1 MKPKDEAHKH
11 ILTDEVVESNCFFE
25 ISADMFGYIN
35 CDGSF
40 VALNS
45 VWEETLGFTKLE
57 LQHPEWY
64 MFVHP
69 AERQEMLAEIE
80 KVKTEKRHTVTFE
93 NRFQCKDTSYKW
105 LRWRATK
112 DTKKQRCY
120 VAATDITPQKRLE
133 AKLKENETRFQQLA
147 AKRAQEG
154 DLLHTLMEHTPD
166 HIYFK
171 DTESRFIRIN
181 RSLADRFG
189 LKNPAEA
196 VEKTDFDF
204 FTREH
209 AQQAYQDEQAVI
221 ESGKPIEGIQE
232 RETWPNEQDTWVST
246 TKVPIRDR
254 DGRIK
259 GTCGISRDITEYYR
273 AQQAVRDSE
282 ANWRSLVESVPDIIS
297 TMNLDYRLE
306 FINRL
311 PPALGL
317 KPQDIVGK
325 SVFDF
330 LPEEHH
336 ERLKEACA
344 KVIETG
350 EVATYEVQ
358 GLISGYWYASCLG
371 PIKQDGQLVGFVMA
385 STNITDRKQ
394 AETELQHSEERF
406 RRAVLNAP
414 LPIMIHAEDGEVLQI
429 SRAWTELTGY
439 THEDMST
446 VSKWLELVDSQSA
459 TEIKAQ
465 LAQLYRSTERMAE
478 GEYEIFTKS
487 GKKQIWKFS
496 SSSLGELPGKG
507 HLGISMALDITE
519 RIRAQKAMQRAKET
533 AEYASRAKSDF
544 LANMSHELRTPLNAI
559 IGFAEI
565 LRDEL
570 VGSINAEQ
578 KECINDIHI
587 SGEHLLEMI
596 NDILDLSKIEAGKM
610 ALQLETFSI
619 VEAVEE
625 VNAIITALAV
635 KKDLELTLK
644 YNQNGMIEA
653 DRVKFKQIFYNLLSN
668 AVKFTPENGTVA
680 TVLKVTDTELR
691 AEVIDTGIGI
701 AAADQAKLF
710 APFTQIDTSKSRRY
724 GGTGLGLALTHR
736 LIMLHGGEISVES
749 EEGKGSNF
757 ALKIPLQHLESKI
770 GTESDEAAQENPD
783 MEI

>member
-1 MKPKDEAHKH
+1 MKPNDATFKEQTEDS
-11 ILTDEVVESNCFFE
+11 IDFYRLLG
-25 ISADMFGYIN
+25 ISADMFACIR

-40 VALNS
+40 TPLNS
-45 VWEETLGFTKLE
+45 AWEDALGFTELE
-57 LQHPEWY
+57 LRNQPWSA
-64 MFVHP
+64 FVHP
-69 AERQEMLAEIE
+69 EDRQKAITRIE
-80 KVKTEKRHTVTFE
+80 EVETGEDHEATFESRFRCRDESYKWFRWRVTKMPEKRH
-93 NRFQCKDTSYKW
+93 
-105 LRWRATK
+105 
-112 DTKKQRCY
+112 CY
-120 VAATDITPQKRLE
+120 VVATDISRQKRLE
-133 AKLKENETRFQQLA
+133 ARVKEGEIRFQQLVVQH
-147 AKRAQEG
+147 AQEG
-154 DLLHTLMEHTPD
+154 DLLHTLMDHTPD

-171 DTESRFIRIN
+171 DRESRFIRIN
-181 RSLADRFG
+181 RSLADQFG
-189 LKNPAEA
+189 LKNPIDA
-196 VEKTDFDF
+196 VNKTDFDF

-209 AQQAYQDEQAVI
+209 AQQAYQDEQDVI
-221 ESGKPIEGIQE
+221 KTGKPIEGKQE
-232 RETWPNEQDTWVST
+232 KETWPDEQDTWVST

-254 DGRIK
+254 EGRII

-273 AQQAVRDSE
+273 AQQALRDSE

-297 TMNLDYRLE
+297 TMDLGYRLE

-311 PPALGL
+311 PPTLGL
-317 KPQDIVGK
+317 KPQDIVGQ

-336 ERLKEACA
+336 GRLREACA
-344 KVIETG
+344 KVIATG
-350 EVATYEVQ
+350 EVATYEVR

-371 PIKQDGQLVGFVMA
+371 PIQQDGELIGFVMA

-394 AETELQHSEERF
+394 AEIELQHSEERF

-439 THEDMST
+439 TLEDVLT
-446 VSKWLELVDSQSA
+446 IPNW
-459 TEIKAQ
+459 
-465 LAQLYRSTERMAE
+465 LAQTNSQEPDSIESHLEQLYSSTGRVVE

-487 GKKQIWKFS
+487 GKRRIWEFS
-496 SSSLGELPGKG
+496 SSLLGALPDKRQ
-507 HLGISMALDITE
+507 LGISMALDVTE
-519 RIRAQKAMQRAKET
+519 RIKTQKVMQRAMET
-533 AEYASRAKSDF
+533 AEQASRAKSDF

-570 VGSINAEQ
+570 VGNVNAEQ

-587 SGEHLLEMI
+587 SGQHLLEMI

-610 ALQLETFSI
+610 VLQLEEFSI

-635 KKDLELTLK
+635 KKNLELTLT
-644 YNQNGMIEA
+644 YNRDYRIEA

-668 AVKFTPENGTVA
+668 AVKFTPEDG
-680 TVLKVTDTELR
+680 KVSTQLEITATELR

-701 AAADQAKLF
+701 AEADQAKLF

-724 GGTGLGLALTHR
+724 GGTGLGLALTRR
-736 LIMLHGGEISVES
+736 LIMLHGGEISVKS
-749 EEGKGSNF
+749 QEGKGSNF
-757 ALKIPLQHLESKI
+757 ALRMPLHQSEH
-770 GTESDEAAQENPD
+770 GTNVDSDEAV
-783 MEI
+783 

>member
-1 MKPKDEAHKH
+1 MALKDTTHKH
-11 ILTDEVVESNCFFE
+11 ILSGESIDSRCLLE
-25 ISADMFGYIN
+25 ISTDMFGCIS

-40 VALNS
+40 VPLNS
-45 VWEETLGFTKLE
+45 VWEDILGFTALE
-57 LQHPEWY
+57 LQNQQWWT
-64 MFVHP
+64 FVHP
-69 AERQEMLAEIE
+69 EDKPEMLAGVE
-80 KVKTEKRHTVTFE
+80 KVEIGECDNIIFE
-93 NRFQCKDTSYKW
+93 SRFQCKDTSYKW
-105 LRWRATK
+105 LRWRVTK
-112 DTKKQRCY
+112 ASGKQFCY
-120 VAATDITPQKRLE
+120 LVATDISRQKRLE
-133 AKLKENETRFQQLA
+133 ADLKESETRFRQLA
-147 AKRAQEG
+147 VKHVQEG
-154 DLLHTLMEHTPD
+154 DLLHTLMENTRD

-189 LKNPAEA
+189 LKNPADA
-196 VEKTDFDF
+196 VHKTDFDF

-209 AQQAYQDEQAVI
+209 AQQAYQDEQNVI
-221 ESGKPIEGIQE
+221 ESGKPIEGKQE
-232 RETWPNEQDTWVST
+232 KETWPDEQDTWAST

-254 DGRIK
+254 DGRII

-297 TMNLDYRLE
+297 TLDLDYHLQ

-311 PPALGL
+311 PPNLGL
-317 KPQDIVGK
+317 KPEDLVGK

-336 ERLKEACA
+336 PRIKEACA
-344 KVIETG
+344 KVIGTG
-350 EVATYEVQ
+350 EPATYEVQ
-358 GLISGYWYASCLG
+358 GLISGYWYASCIG
-371 PIKQDGQLVGFVMA
+371 PIQQDGELVGFVMA

-394 AETELQHSEERF
+394 AEIELQHSEERF

-439 THEDMST
+439 TLEDIPT
-446 VSKWLELVDSQSA
+446 ISKWLAQADSEA
-459 TEIKAQ
+459 AEKIKAH
-465 LAQLYRSTERMAE
+465 LSQLYRSTERVAE
-478 GEYEIFTKS
+478 GEYVIITQS
-487 GKKQIWKFS
+487 GKRQVWEFS
-496 SSSLGELPGKG
+496 SSLLGALPDKRQ
-507 HLGISMALDITE
+507 LGISMALNITE
-519 RIRAQKAMQRAKET
+519 RIKTQKAMQQAKET

-570 VGSINAEQ
+570 VGSINTEQ
-578 KECINDIHI
+578 KECVNDIHI
-587 SGEHLLEMI
+587 SGQHLLEMI

-610 ALQLETFSI
+610 VLQLETFSI

-625 VNAIITALAV
+625 VNTIISALAV
-635 KKDLELTLK
+635 KRHLDLTLN
-644 YNQNGMIEA
+644 YNRNCMIEA

-668 AVKFTPENGTVA
+668 AVKFTPEGGQVA
-680 TVLKVTDTELR
+680 THLEISDTELR
-691 AEVIDTGIGI
+691 AEVTDTGIGI
-701 AAADQAKLF
+701 SEADQAKLF

-736 LIMLHGGEISVES
+736 LIMLHGGEIRVES
-749 EEGKGSNF
+749 QEGKGSNF
-757 ALKIPLQHLESKI
+757 TLRIPLRQLKGNI
-770 GTESDEAAQENPD
+770 DGTGSDEAAESD
-783 MEI
+783 

>member
-1 MKPKDEAHKH
+1 MKLKDTTHKH
-11 ILTDEVVESNCFFE
+11 ILSGEFIDSHCLLE
-25 ISADMFGYIN
+25 ISTDMFGCIN

-40 VALNS
+40 VPLNS
-45 VWEETLGFTKLE
+45 AWEETVGFTELE
-57 LQHPEWY
+57 LQNQPWY
-64 MFVHP
+64 AFIHSEDRQDARAKIEAVETG
-69 AERQEMLAEIE
+69 ERDS
-80 KVKTEKRHTVTFE
+80 VTFE
-93 NRFQCKDTSYKW
+93 NRFQCKNESYKW
-105 LRWRATK
+105 LKWRATK
-112 DTKKQRCY
+112 APKKQFCY
-120 VAATDITPQKRLE
+120 VVATDISLHRRLE
-133 AKLKENETRFQQLA
+133 AKLKESETRFQQLA
-147 AKRAQEG
+147 AKHVQEG
-154 DLLHTLMEHTPD
+154 DLLHTLMENTPD

-181 RSLADRFG
+181 RALADRFG

-196 VEKTDFDF
+196 VQKTDFDF

-209 AQQAYQDEQAVI
+209 AQQAYRDEQNLIA
-221 ESGKPIEGIQE
+221 SGKPIEGIQE
-232 RETWPNEQDTWVST
+232 KETWPDEQDTWVST

-254 DGRIK
+254 EGRII

-297 TMNLDYRLE
+297 TINLDYCIE
-306 FINRL
+306 FLNRL
-311 PPALGL
+311 PPNLGL
-317 KPQDIVGK
+317 KPEDIVGK

-344 KVIETG
+344 KVIEAG
-350 EVATYEVQ
+350 EPATYEVQ
-358 GLISGYWYASCLG
+358 GLISGFWYASCLG
-371 PIKQDGQLVGFVMA
+371 PIQQDGELVGFVMA

-394 AETELQHSEERF
+394 AEIELQQSEERF

-414 LPIMIHAEDGEVLQI
+414 LPIMIHAENGEVLQI

-439 THEDMST
+439 ALEDMPTISN
-446 VSKWLELVDSQSA
+446 WLAQTDHQEA
-459 TEIKAQ
+459 EEIEAH
-465 LAQLYRSTERMAE
+465 LAQLYSSKERVAE
-478 GEYEIFTKS
+478 GEYVIFTKS
-487 GKKQIWKFS
+487 GKRQIWEFS
-496 SSSLGELPGKG
+496 SSLLGTLPDKR
-507 HLGISMALDITE
+507 HLGISMALNITE
-519 RIRAQKAMQRAKET
+519 RIKTQRAMQRAKET

-570 VGSINAEQ
+570 VGEINVEQ
-578 KECINDIHI
+578 RECVNDIHI
-587 SGEHLLEMI
+587 SGQHLLEMI

-610 ALQLETFSI
+610 VLQLEEFSI

-625 VNAIITALAV
+625 VNTIITALAV
-635 KKDLELTLK
+635 RKNLELTLDC
-644 YNQNGMIEA
+644 NRNCEIEA

-668 AVKFTPENGTVA
+668 AVKFTPEGGRVA
-680 TVLKVTDTELR
+680 THLEISDTELR

-701 AAADQAKLF
+701 SEADQAKLF

-736 LIMLHGGEISVES
+736 LIVLHGGEIWVES
-749 EEGKGSNF
+749 HEGKGSNF
-757 ALKIPLQHLESKI
+757 TFRIPLQQLKRDTDDTGPADGSHE
-770 GTESDEAAQENPD
+770 
-783 MEI
+783 

>member
-1 MKPKDEAHKH
+1 MKLKDATHKH
-11 ILTDEVVESNCFFE
+11 ILSEASIDSHCLLE
-25 ISADMFGYIN
+25 ISTDMFGCIS

-40 VALNS
+40 VPLNS
-45 VWEETLGFTKLE
+45 AWADTLGFTELE
-57 LQHPEWY
+57 LQNQQWWT
-64 MFVHP
+64 FVHP
-69 AERQEMLAEIE
+69 EDKQEMLDSVQ
-80 KVKTEKRHTVTFE
+80 KVETGERDSIIFE
-93 NRFQCKDTSYKW
+93 SRFQCKDTAYKW
-105 LRWRATK
+105 LRWRVTK
-112 DTKKQRCY
+112 NPRKQFCY
-120 VAATDITPQKRLE
+120 LVATDISRQKRLE
-133 AKLKENETRFQQLA
+133 ARLKESETRFRQLA
-147 AKRAQEG
+147 VKNAQEG
-154 DLLHTLMEHTPD
+154 DLLHTLMENTTD

-189 LKNPAEA
+189 LKNPADA
-196 VEKTDFDF
+196 VHKTDFDF

-209 AQQAYQDEQAVI
+209 AQQAYQDEQNLI

-232 RETWPNEQDTWVST
+232 KETWPDEQDTWVST

-297 TMNLDYRLE
+297 TINLDYCIE

-311 PPALGL
+311 PPNLGL
-317 KPQDIVGK
+317 KPEDIVGK

-330 LPEEHH
+330 LTEEHH
-336 ERLKEACA
+336 ERFREACA
-344 KVIETG
+344 QVIETG
-350 EVATYEVQ
+350 GLATYEVQ
-358 GLISGYWYASCLG
+358 GLISGFWYASCIG
-371 PIKQDGQLVGFVMA
+371 PIQQDGELVGFVLA

-394 AETELQHSEERF
+394 AEIELQHSEERF

-439 THEDMST
+439 TLEDIPT
-446 VSKWLELVDSQSA
+446 ISKWLARADSEAA
-459 TEIKAQ
+459 TEIKAH
-465 LAQLYRSTERMAE
+465 LSQLYRSTERVAE
-478 GEYEIFTKS
+478 GEYVIITQS
-487 GKKQIWKFS
+487 GERQVWEFS
-496 SSSLGELPGKG
+496 SSLLGALPDKRQ
-507 HLGISMALDITE
+507 LGISMALNITE
-519 RIRAQKAMQRAKET
+519 RIKTQEAMQQAKET

-578 KECINDIHI
+578 KECVNDIHI
-587 SGEHLLEMI
+587 SGQHLLEMI

-610 ALQLETFSI
+610 VLQLETFSI

-625 VNAIITALAV
+625 VNTIITALAV
-635 KKDLELTLK
+635 KKHLDLTLN
-644 YNQNGMIEA
+644 YNQNCMIEA

-668 AVKFTPENGTVA
+668 AVKFTPEGGKVA
-680 TVLKVTDTELR
+680 TELKFTETELC

-701 AAADQAKLF
+701 SEADQAKLF
-710 APFTQIDTSKSRRY
+710 APFTQIDTSKSRRF

-736 LIMLHGGEISVES
+736 LIILHGGEISVKS
-749 EEGKGSNF
+749 QEGKGSKF
-757 ALKIPLQHLESKI
+757 TLKIPLQQLKS
-770 GTESDEAAQENPD
+770 GTDATSDE
-783 MEI
+783 

>member
-1 MKPKDEAHKH
+1 MALKDTTHKH
-11 ILTDEVVESNCFFE
+11 ILSGEPIDSYCLLE
-25 ISADMFGYIN
+25 ISTDMFGCVS

-40 VALNS
+40 VPVNS
-45 VWEETLGFTKLE
+45 AWEETVGFTTLE
-57 LQHPEWY
+57 LQNQSWYTFIHPEDRQD
-64 MFVHP
+64 
-69 AERQEMLAEIE
+69 ARAKIEIIETGERDS
-80 KVKTEKRHTVTFE
+80 VTFE
-93 NRFQCKDTSYKW
+93 NRFQCKDESYKW
-105 LRWRATK
+105 LKWRAIK
-112 DTKKQRCY
+112 PRKKQFCY
-120 VAATDITPQKRLE
+120 VVATDISQQKRLE
-133 AKLKENETRFQQLA
+133 AQLKEGETRFQQLA
-147 AKRAQEG
+147 VKHVQEG
-154 DLLHTLMEHTPD
+154 DLLHTLMENTPD

-189 LKNPAEA
+189 LKNPADA
-196 VEKTDFDF
+196 VQKTDFDF

-209 AQQAYQDEQAVI
+209 AQQAYQDEQTVI

-232 RETWPNEQDTWVST
+232 KETWPDEQDTWAST

-254 DGRIK
+254 EGRII

-297 TMNLDYRLE
+297 TITLDYCIE

-311 PPALGL
+311 PPNLGL
-317 KPQDIVGK
+317 KPKDMVGK

-330 LPEEHH
+330 LPAEHH

-350 EVATYEVQ
+350 ELATYEVQ
-358 GLISGYWYASCLG
+358 GLISGFWYASCVG
-371 PIKQDGQLVGFVMA
+371 PIQQDGELVGFVMA

-394 AETELQHSEERF
+394 AEIELQQSEERF
-406 RRAVLNAP
+406 RRAVLSAP
-414 LPIMIHAEDGEVLQI
+414 LPIMIHAETGEVLQI

-439 THEDMST
+439 TLEDIPTISE
-446 VSKWLELVDSQSA
+446 WLEQSDREEA
-459 TEIKAQ
+459 EEIEAHF
-465 LAQLYRSTERMAE
+465 AQLYSSQERVAE
-478 GEYEIFTKS
+478 GEYVIFTKS
-487 GKKQIWKFS
+487 GKRQIWEFS
-496 SSSLGELPGKG
+496 SSLLGTLPDKR

-519 RIRAQKAMQRAKET
+519 RIKTQKAMQQAKET

-570 VGSINAEQ
+570 VGEINDEQ
-578 KECINDIHI
+578 RECVNDIHI

-610 ALQLETFSI
+610 VLQLEEFSI

-625 VNAIITALAV
+625 VNAIITAIAMR
-635 KKDLELTLK
+635 KNLELTLD
-644 YNQNGMIEA
+644 YNQNREIEA

-668 AVKFTPENGTVA
+668 AVKFTPEGG
-680 TVLKVTDTELR
+680 KVVTHLEISDTELC

-701 AAADQAKLF
+701 SEADQAKLF

-724 GGTGLGLALTHR
+724 GGTGLGLALTQR
-736 LIMLHGGEISVES
+736 LIMLHGGEIRVES
-749 EEGKGSNF
+749 HEGKGSNF
-757 ALKIPLQHLESKI
+757 TFRIPLQQVKRDTDDTGS
-770 GTESDEAAQENPD
+770 GDAV
-783 MEI
+783 

>member
-1 MKPKDEAHKH
+1 MALKDTTHKH
-11 ILTDEVVESNCFFE
+11 ILSGEPIDSYCLLE
-25 ISADMFGYIN
+25 ISTDMFGCVS

-40 VALNS
+40 VPVNS
-45 VWEETLGFTKLE
+45 AWEETVGFTTLE
-57 LQHPEWY
+57 LQNQSWYTFIHPEDRQD
-64 MFVHP
+64 
-69 AERQEMLAEIE
+69 ARAKIEIIETGERDS
-80 KVKTEKRHTVTFE
+80 VTFE
-93 NRFQCKDTSYKW
+93 NRFQCKDESYKW
-105 LRWRATK
+105 LKWRAIK
-112 DTKKQRCY
+112 PPKKQFCY
-120 VAATDITPQKRLE
+120 VVATDISQQKRLE
-133 AKLKENETRFQQLA
+133 AQLKVGETRFQQLA
-147 AKRAQEG
+147 VKHVQEG
-154 DLLHTLMEHTPD
+154 DLLHTLMENTPD

-189 LKNPAEA
+189 LKNPADA
-196 VEKTDFDF
+196 VQKTDFDF

-209 AQQAYQDEQAVI
+209 AQQAYQDEQTVI

-232 RETWPNEQDTWVST
+232 KETWPDEQDTWAST

-254 DGRIK
+254 EGRII

-297 TMNLDYRLE
+297 TITLDYRIE

-311 PPALGL
+311 PPNLGL
-317 KPQDIVGK
+317 KPKDMVGK

-330 LPEEHH
+330 LPTEHH
-336 ERLKEACA
+336 ERLKEACT

-350 EVATYEVQ
+350 ELATYEVQ
-358 GLISGYWYASCLG
+358 GLISGFWYASCVG
-371 PIKQDGQLVGFVMA
+371 PIQQDGELVGFVMA

-394 AETELQHSEERF
+394 AEIELQQSEERF
-406 RRAVLNAP
+406 RRAVLSAP
-414 LPIMIHAEDGEVLQI
+414 LPIMIHAENGEVLQI

-439 THEDMST
+439 TLEDIPTISE
-446 VSKWLELVDSQSA
+446 WLEQSDREEAEEIEAHFAHLYSSQ
-459 TEIKAQ
+459 
-465 LAQLYRSTERMAE
+465 ERVAE
-478 GEYEIFTKS
+478 GEYVIFTKS
-487 GKKQIWKFS
+487 GKRQIWEFS
-496 SSSLGELPGKG
+496 SSLLGALPDKR

-519 RIRAQKAMQRAKET
+519 RIKTQKAMQQAKET

-570 VGSINAEQ
+570 VGEINDEQ
-578 KECINDIHI
+578 RECVNDIHI

-610 ALQLETFSI
+610 VLQLEAFSI

-635 KKDLELTLK
+635 RKNLELTLD
-644 YNQNGMIEA
+644 YNRNCEIEA

-668 AVKFTPENGTVA
+668 AIKFTPEGG
-680 TVLKVTDTELR
+680 KVVTHLEISDMELR
-691 AEVIDTGIGI
+691 TEVIDTGIGI
-701 AAADQAKLF
+701 SEADQAKLF

-724 GGTGLGLALTHR
+724 GGTGLGLALTQR
-736 LIMLHGGEISVES
+736 LIMLHGGEIRVES
-749 EEGKGSNF
+749 HEGKGSNF
-757 ALKIPLQHLESKI
+757 TFRIPLQQVKRDTDDT
-770 GTESDEAAQENPD
+770 GSDDAV
-783 MEI
+783 